1 MKKNFKPT
9 ARMYHARV
17 YFKLK
22 READVVRNEL
32 KMRNRD
38 ADSHVIYNPKL
49 ELHGVEIIAP
59 SRPLVVKSINI
70 LNETGWASKPQV
82 AKLIKQV
89 KPVPVTIK
97 KIRKKPFKGVKTVKK
112 FIKVRR

>member
-9 ARMYHARV
+9 TKMYHARV

-22 READVVRNEL
+22 RDAEEVRNEL

-38 ADSHVIYNPKL
+38 ADSHVIYNSQL
-49 ELHGVEIIAP
+49 SLHGVEIVGS
-59 SRPLVVKSINI
+59 SRPLVAKSITI
-70 LNETGWASKPQV
+70 LNETGWASKPQA
-82 AKLIKQV
+82 AKLIKQI